1 MPSIKTFLYTDEKT
15 GQVIFAK
22 NSRHYDYTF
31 SIPGIS
37 VSVTEI
43 AAAKGASH
51 PLQNLHLKGTDHLLE
66 KKKLEALVFLRTTEC
81 MMIEKI
87 ERTLSVV
94 LPLPHYGKLVA
105 EEKKLAL
112 ARVRKF
118 FAEKHAAVIDCRT
131 VEAVTKFLKDMS
143 DRVNLGVYS
152 AMNQER
158 KNLDAHGRM
167 SDDRI

>member
-37 VSVTEI
+37 VSITEF
-43 AAAKGASH
+43 AAKGCQSLAIGRTT
-51 PLQNLHLKGTDHLLE
+51 LHLKGTDHLLE
-66 KKKLEALVFLRTTEC
+66 KKKLETLVFLRTTEC

-94 LPLPHYGKLVA
+94 LPLPGYDKLIA
-105 EEKKLAL
+105 DEKQLAL

-118 FAEKHAAVIDCRT
+118 FAEKHGAVIACRT
-131 VEAVTKFLKDMS
+131 VEDVSQFLKDMS

-158 KNLDAHGRM
+158 KNLDQ
-167 SDDRI
+167 